1 MRVVQGNFMRT
12 YFTTVIFIFFILS
25 CDKHKV
31 KDFEK
36 SDIKSLTNLSD
47 DLYISREYIMKYEVY
62 KQLQDLNEKRPFI
75 ESLVKKYANSLVL
88 QIQKFAKEF
97 SKQEDGI
104 TPTVF
109 VFGDYVQK
117 INSGSQMEYY
127 GSFTT
132 SIQAKTMD
140 YLKINFEDT
149 MIVNPLLFL
158 PSELDDQGRFN
169 ISSEIHRPYLRE
181 IYDTDMYPV
190 MYNLYIS
197 HKQPSIYLIGNKI
210 YKKQNEIGNNIY
222 YRKTLKLDV
231 IKNSNEWI
239 LQPKE
244 KENWEIDLSI
254 NDNLVK
260 NIPPNYVYKIKSYH
274 LENEIHEE
282 MFKSYFTVPNVFFRP
297 MCHISQN
304 EKEQVDRFIEN
315 NLEFFTQEIHRYSKD
330 FSKIEDGIKE
340 LRILSRY
347 EQVIPFDEIINNNY
361 FHIYAV
367 LYNMYF
373 FNANPKVLIV
383 GNKNHKTKDNSG
395 TFYNNAIVLNID
407 KKFHYQSVKISQEP
421 LLEQILLEPDNLN
434 NNIIDKCESCK
445 LYLSDDD
452 LSEIRQYLFKQ
463 NIYQEIKNAK
473 KNQHIIDSLI
483 KEQADSLLRQMKA
496 IIEKICKNDI
506 EKMFLTIKINGAYEQ
521 STNVAGLEYQL
532 KNNKILHNPII
543 NVSYEADTFS
553 GLGYAYIYPI
563 IYNMYMSKNKPS
575 IIFLIPQRH
584 YMENV
589 RHIWYAVSVDRSTPK
604 WTLHRTKRPYANN

>member
-1 MRVVQGNFMRT
+1 MRT

-25 CDKHKV
+25 CDKHQI

-36 SDIKSLTNLSD
+36 NDIKSLTNLSD

-62 KQLQDLNEKRPFI
+62 KELQDLNKKRPFI
-75 ESLVKKYANSLVL
+75 ESLVKKHANSLVL
-88 QIQKFAKEF
+88 QIKKFSETF
-97 SKQEDGI
+97 SKQENGI

-109 VFGDYVQK
+109 IFGDYVQK
-117 INSGSQMEYY
+117 INSGSRTGYY
-127 GSFTT
+127 GTMVAP
-132 SIQAKTMD
+132 IQVETDD
-140 YLKINFEDT
+140 YLKNNFEDT
-149 MIVNPLLFL
+149 IIGNPLLFL
-158 PSELDDQGRFN
+158 PSELDDQGRFH
-169 ISSEIHRPYLRE
+169 ILSEPSYRFYLRE

-190 MYNLYIS
+190 VYNIYIS
-197 HKQPSIYLIGNKI
+197 HKQPSIYLVGNKI

-260 NIPPNYVYKIKSYH
+260 NIPPDYVYKIKSSH
-274 LENEIHEE
+274 LESKIHEE
-282 MFKSYFTVPNVFFRP
+282 MFESYFTLPDIPKP
-297 MCHISQN
+297 MRNISKG
-304 EKEQVDRFIEN
+304 EKGQVDQFIED

-361 FHIYAV
+361 FHIYAAF
-367 LYNMYF
+367 YNMYF
-373 FNANPKVLIV
+373 LYTNPKVLIV
-383 GNKNHKTKDNSG
+383 GNKNHKMKDNSG
-395 TFYNNAIVLNID
+395 KFYNNAIVLNID
-407 KKFHYQSVKISQEP
+407 KKFYNQRLKISQEP
-421 LLEQILLEPDNLN
+421 LLEQVPVEPVTFKND
-434 NNIIDKCESCK
+434 IINKCASCK
-445 LYLSDDD
+445 LYLSEDD

-473 KNQHIIDSLI
+473 ENQHIIDSLV
-483 KEQADSLLRQMKA
+483 KEQANSLLRQMKA
-496 IIEKICKNDI
+496 IIEKICKDDI

-553 GLGYAYIYPI
+553 GLVYAYIYPI

-604 WTLHRTKRPYANN
+604 WTLYPTNNPYANY